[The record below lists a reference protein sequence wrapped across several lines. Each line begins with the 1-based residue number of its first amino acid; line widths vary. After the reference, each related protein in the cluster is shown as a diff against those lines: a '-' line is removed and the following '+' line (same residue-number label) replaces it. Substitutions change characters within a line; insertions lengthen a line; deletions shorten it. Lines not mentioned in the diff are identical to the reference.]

1 MPMYSFVCKACG
13 QPFDKRLRMS
23 QSDVTQECPACGS
36 GETRKRITSAF
47 AVGGTVTERIP
58 QRPASSPFT

>member
-1 MPMYSFVCKACG
+1 MPMYSFVCKTCG

-23 QSDVTQECPACGS
+23 QSDVVQACPECGS
-36 GETRKRITSAF
+36 EETRKRITSAF
-47 AVGGTVTERIP
+47 AVDGGTPERMR